1 MVRNSHEIYNNVLYE
16 KTASVLCKDVLLDT
30 TANKK
35 FGIVNIIVYGKAYY
49 ILLDFISV
57 SNPNYVFDIAEHQ
70 RDKEVEQN
78 PSGIKKVSFTEMC
91 ASKNYYKK
99 KSQV

>member
-16 KTASVLCKDVLLDT
+16 KTALVLCKDVLVDT
-30 TANKK
+30 TANEK

-49 ILLDFISV
+49 MLLDFISV

-78 PSGIKKVSFTEMC
+78 LSGI
-91 ASKNYYKK
+91 
-99 KSQV
+99 